1 MEGGA
6 ITSRSDHYEHLG
18 SLNSEVAKAFDLAVW
33 WWDVL
38 GVHFDYD
45 RE

>member
-6 ITSRSDHYEHLG
+6 ITSMSDHYEHLW
-18 SLNSEVAKAFDLAVW
+18 SREVAKAFDLAVRW
-33 WWDVL
+33 WNVF
-38 GVHFDYD
+38 GVHGDYG